1 MKIDLSALNP
11 EQREAVT
18 AEPCNM
24 IIIAGAGTGKTT
36 VLVNRIAY
44 LIEECAVQPRQILGL
59 TFTNK
64 AAAQMRERIERLSA
78 HQKLGALWL
87 HTFHALC
94 ARLLRTYYFAAQVD
108 PNFSILDVDGVH
120 SELKRICSEVI
131 AFPKYEGKDR
141 IQVKLA
147 EAVSR
152 FKEAGIRACEASKYP
167 NLWGYPRLMA
177 FDDFVKVY
185 ERYEQ
190 NCRLSNTLDFDE
202 LILRTKE
209 MLEQNE
215 DLKELLHKRFKHIL
229 IDEFQ
234 DTSAR
239 QFELIKLLSG
249 PQTCV
254 VAVGDDDQSIYGWRG
269 ADVQNMM
276 RFIKG
281 FDKVKKVELKRNY
294 RSVTPILAAANA
306 LICHNKLRL
315 SDKML
320 VSAADLEGD
329 KVVFKGFFDQS
340 AESWYIGGKIKEL
353 HQEQGV
359 PYEDLC
365 VLYRNNSQSRSI
377 EGVLNSLGIDY
388 RVFGGMRYYGRE
400 EVLDALAY
408 LRLCVNDNDNE
419 AFVRVFNKP
428 KRRIGPAKLKALNDI
443 AAQNHTSLFG
453 ALKLIEEHKA
463 DPDFK
468 QALKL
473 FKIFNPFYD
482 IVATL
487 KKKLQEGGESF
498 AVFMSSLIEETGL
511 CDYYEQIDQKEGRL
525 RELSRVANLE
535 ELVNHAG
542 SFEAEQKLDPTLDAD
557 GKPMSLPLLFLSN
570 AALSAST
577 ELNESGSSEEAGAG
591 QVRLSTIHSAKGLE
605 FDYVF
610 VAGFQQGILP
620 YDRNRYDYEQKD
632 HDEERRLAYVAMTRA
647 KKGLTLTW
655 AVSVPSYGYNGSDD
669 GEAGPSPFLHEI
681 SYELGRSRTR
691 KKYTVIEDL
700 PKNSFGYSKKH
711 LARERYFRY
720 S

>member
-11 EQREAVT
+11 EQYEAVT

-44 LIEECAVQPRQILGL
+44 LIEECGAEPRQILGL

-64 AAAQMRERIERLSA
+64 AASQMRERIELLSG
-78 HQKLGALWL
+78 HQRLGALWL

-94 ARLLRTYYFAAQVD
+94 ARLLRTYYFAAEVD
-108 PNFSILDVDGVH
+108 PNFSILDVEGVH
-120 SELKRICSEVI
+120 SELKRICAQVV
-131 AFPKYEGKDR
+131 AVPLYEGKDR

-147 EAVSR
+147 EAVSD
-152 FKEAGIRACEASKYP
+152 FKEAGIRASRASQYP
-167 NLWGYPRLMA
+167 NLWGYPKLMT
-177 FDDFVKVY
+177 FEDFVKVY

-209 MLEQNE
+209 MLEQHE

-239 QFELIKLLSG
+239 QFDLIRLLSG
-249 PQTCV
+249 PDTCV
-254 VAVGDDDQSIYGWRG
+254 TAVGDDDQSIYGWRG
-269 ADVQNMM
+269 ADVQNMQ

-281 FDKVKKVELKRNY
+281 FKQVKKIELKRNY
-294 RSVTPILAAANA
+294 RSVTPILEAANA

-320 VSAADLEGD
+320 VSARDLDGD

-340 AESWYIGGKIKEL
+340 AESWYIGRKIQEL

-377 EGVLNSLGIDY
+377 EGVLNNLGIGY
-388 RVFGGMRYYGRE
+388 QVFGGMRYYGRE

-428 KRRIGPAKLKALNDI
+428 KRRIGPAKLKALNEI
-443 AAQNHTSLFG
+443 AAEHRTSLFG
-453 ALKLIEEHKA
+453 ALKLIVEHEA

-468 QALKL
+468 QALKI
-473 FKIFNPFYD
+473 FKTFKPFYD
-482 IVATL
+482 IVAAL
-487 KKKLQEGGESF
+487 AQRLQEGGDSF
-498 AVFMSSLIEETGL
+498 GEFMAGLIGDSGL
-511 CDYYEQIDQKEGRL
+511 YDYYEEVDQKEGRA

-535 ELVNHAG
+535 ELVNHAAT
-542 SFEAEQKLDPTLDAD
+542 FEDEQKADPTLDAE
-557 GKPMSLPLLFLSN
+557 GNPLGVPLLFLSN

-577 ELNESGSSEEAGAG
+577 ELNETGGTEEGALG

-620 YDRNRYDYEQKD
+620 YDRNRYGFEEKD

-655 AVSVPSYGYNGSDD
+655 AATVPVYGYTGSSD
-669 GEAGPSPFLHEI
+669 GIAGPSPFLSEI
-681 SYELGRSRTR
+681 SYELGRARTR

-700 PKNSFGYSKKH
+700 PKNSWGYSQKY
-711 LARERYFRY
+711 LSRERYWRY
-720 S
+720 D